1 MKECAVYNMVN
12 SDAEAVHPTVGLGS
26 PLPLKP

>member
-1 MKECAVYNMVN
+1 MEECVVYNVVN
-12 SDAEAVHPTVGLGS
+12 SDAEAVHPAVGLSS